1 MVKFNI
7 VEGTIL
13 YFFLKGYEWVVIIK
27 KTGTKLKGV
36 LTMLHNK
43 ILETRKNLLQ
53 QKRMSTEEQLD
64 TGYKLFQEK
73 FSPEV
78 LKTLDGKLLLDTLFN
93 LGNRSSLVYWL
104 EFKNDDEFQTTIYGS
119 ISGGSA
125 YKFIIFKR
133 SSDGI
138 WMTGSGQKPEELTT
152 EEAIHRARQMRDNLV
167 AGAEIIKNIVG
178 KENVTESD
186 YILLQK
192 EFDDKLEFN
201 MSNLGWVHKYF
212 HMIYPDLI
220 DDFHNRDLQKNAL
233 IKSQI
238 TPSSPEG
245 LYSMSGQLILLARK
259 LEIYVNQ
266 LNQTMN
272 ELYGAPHHYI
282 RIGTTT
288 NSKSYW
294 HEMYSEGNVSIGW
307 PELGDLS
314 RFENMKIIDMK
325 KEIKQ
330 IYEENYSKTPQ
341 VIGRWT
347 SQVTTFLRRLKKGT
361 IVVAAE
367 GEQVLGI
374 GKITG
379 NYEYK
384 EGKDFPHTIETEWVM
399 TPNEKLPNAREGLQT
414 TVYHLRDVENLL
426 QIEKWLANIETNQ
439 KIEVRPKKLETLTGV
454 SSKIE
459 RILKRKKQVILYGP
473 PGTGKTYHAEKT
485 SYELSARQLFNKS
498 FDQLTENERSVI
510 TGTVHER
517 GTVRMCTF
525 HPSYGYEDFL
535 EGIKPKI
542 ENQTTLFEL
551 KDGIFKSICDDAINN
566 PDRNY
571 YLMIDEINRGDIS
584 RIFGELITS
593 IESNKR
599 GKEIILPL
607 SNQVFT
613 VPENVYIIGTMNTAD
628 RSIALLDVALRRRF
642 GFIELLPE
650 YRLLE
655 GISIKN
661 LPLGEWLKQ
670 LNYRI
675 VEYLG
680 QDGRNL
686 QIGHSYFLEK
696 EKPIVNAYKFK
707 QVIEEDIIPL
717 IEEYCYGDYALIAKI
732 VGNGIV
738 NLKNKTVNDKL
749 FEDENIDTLINALLE
764 PTPELS
770 TIATVSEDEEDETEE
785 SLAD

>member
-1 MVKFNI
+1 
-7 VEGTIL
+7 
-13 YFFLKGYEWVVIIK
+13 
-27 KTGTKLKGV
+27 
-36 LTMLHNK
+36 MLHNK

-53 QKRMSTEEQLD
+53 QKKMSTEEQLD
-64 TGYKLFQEK
+64 TGYRLFQEK
-73 FSPEV
+73 FRPEV
-78 LKTLDGKLLLDTLFN
+78 LKTLDGELLLDTLFN

-104 EFKNDDEFQTTIYGS
+104 EFKNDDEFQTPIYGS

-133 SSDGI
+133 SSDGV

-152 EEAIHRARQMRDNLV
+152 EEAIHKARQVRDNLV
-167 AGAEIIKNIVG
+167 AGAEMIEHIVG
-178 KENVTESD
+178 KDDADESD

-192 EFDDKLEFN
+192 EFDDRLEFN

-212 HMIYPDLI
+212 HMIYPHLL
-220 DDFHNRDLQKNAL
+220 DDFHNRDWQKNAL
-233 IKSQI
+233 IKLQK
-238 TPSSPEG
+238 TPSIPEG

-259 LEIYVNQ
+259 LNIYVNQ

-272 ELYGAPHHYI
+272 ELYGAPHHYM

-288 NSKSYW
+288 DSKSYW
-294 HEMYSEGNVSIGW
+294 HEMYSEGYVSIGW

-314 RFENMKIIDMK
+314 RFENMKINDMK

-347 SQVTTFLRRLKKGT
+347 SQVTTFLTRLKKGA
-361 IVVAAE
+361 IVVAAD
-367 GEQVLGI
+367 GERVLGI

-379 NYEYK
+379 DYEFR
-384 EGKDFPHTIETEWVM
+384 EGKDFPHTIETEWLT

-414 TVYHLRDVENLL
+414 TVYQLRNVENLL
-426 QIEKWLANIETNQ
+426 QIENWLSNIETDP
-439 KIEVRPKKLETLTGV
+439 EVGVRPEKLEALTGA

-485 SYELSARQLFNKS
+485 SYELSARQLFNRS
-498 FDQLTENERSVI
+498 FDQLTKDEKKTI
-510 TGTVHER
+510 TGTVNER

-542 ENQTTLFEL
+542 EHQTTLFEL

-566 PDRNY
+566 PNRNF
-571 YLMIDEINRGDIS
+571 YLIIDEINRGDIS

-607 SNQVFT
+607 SNQVFS

-642 GFIELLPE
+642 GFIELLPD

-670 LNYRI
+670 LNSRI

-696 EKPIVNAYKFK
+696 EKPIVNPDKFK
-707 QVIEEDIIPL
+707 QVLEEDIIPL
-717 IEEYCYGDYALIAKI
+717 IEEYCYGDYALTAKI

-738 NLKNKTVNDKL
+738 DLKNQTVKDEL
-749 FEDENIDTLINALLE
+749 FEDDNIDTLINALLE

-770 TIATVSEDEEDETEE
+770 TIATDTEDDEDDLDEIEE
-785 SLAD
+785 STAD